1 MRVVVGNLA
10 FKLILKGLFGKL
22 ACRLPC
28 GKFFLT
34 CGCNVDE
41 KLSTVS
47 SAIC

>member
-1 MRVVVGNLA
+1 MFFFVGNLA
-10 FKLILKGLFGKL
+10 FKLILKGLFEKL
-22 ACRLPC
+22 ACGLSS

-34 CGCNVDE
+34 CGSNVGE